1 MTPDQEIGYAVR
13 VLQNMLDAGEI
24 GAMTVDNEARF
35 RKMLATLRAAQA
47 EVAEMRADRPK
58 RARVSVTGRVRR
70 MG

>member
-1 MTPDQEIGYAVR
+1 MTPDHEIGFAVR

-24 GAMTVDNEARF
+24 GTLPVDTEQRF
-35 RKMLATLRAAQA
+35 RDALATLRAAQA

-58 RARVSVTGRVRR
+58 RARVSVTGRVQR